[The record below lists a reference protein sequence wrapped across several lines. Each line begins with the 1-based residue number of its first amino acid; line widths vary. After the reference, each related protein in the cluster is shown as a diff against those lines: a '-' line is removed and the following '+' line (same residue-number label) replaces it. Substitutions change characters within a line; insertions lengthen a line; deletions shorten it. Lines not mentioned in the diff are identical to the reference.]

1 MLVLLV
7 LLALRGAYM
16 LGFAAA
22 GSASTEQHV
31 SGITNPLG
39 DAQAEI
45 SILRN
50 ALEVERKRH
59 ELDERA
65 LELVRS
71 EIATGSQDRAALQ
84 EQLRFYRALMA
95 PGRGA
100 QSVSIR
106 PPELVAKDDTGKVAF
121 SVLVQQKANKHQR
134 VRGTLTLQVKGML
147 AGQEVLYPVSELT
160 DHLAEPEVELQF
172 RYFQALEGELALPP
186 NFEPTSLEVSA
197 QITKPKKWV
206 LDESFPWEL
215 QEKFTHVG
223 K

>member
-1 MLVLLV
+1 
-7 LLALRGAYM
+7 M
-16 LGFAAA
+16 LGYRAANEP
-22 GSASTEQHV
+22 GSAGG

-39 DAQAEI
+39 EAQAEI
-45 SILRN
+45 AQLRN
-50 ALEVERKRH
+50 ALEVERKQH

-95 PGRGA
+95 PGRNT

-106 PPELVAKDDTGKVAF
+106 PPQLVANEDTGRVAF

-134 VRGTLTLQVKGML
+134 VKGRLTMQVKGML

-160 DHLAEPEVELQF
+160 DHLTEPDVELQF
-172 RYFQALEGELALPP
+172 RYFQALEGELALPA
-186 NFEPTSLEVSA
+186 NFEPASLEVTA
-197 QITKPKKWV
+197 QITKPRKW
-206 LDESFPWEL
+206 LLEESFPWEL